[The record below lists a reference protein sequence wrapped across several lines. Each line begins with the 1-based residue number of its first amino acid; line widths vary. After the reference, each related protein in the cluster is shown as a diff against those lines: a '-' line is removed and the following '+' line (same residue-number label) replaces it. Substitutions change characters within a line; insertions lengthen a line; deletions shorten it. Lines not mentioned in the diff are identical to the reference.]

1 MKAPLTMPLTAA
13 TRADYARRTAIAML
27 DIGAIELAGAR
38 PFILSSGVASPVYI
52 NVRKV
57 ISYPAIRDML
67 MSFATDVI
75 DHEIGRDSIDSI
87 AGAETAGIPF
97 AAWIATLT
105 GLPMQYVRKRA
116 QGFGPG
122 AQIEGVSY
130 PGQRVLLVEDLTTDG
145 ASKIRFC
152 EALRQAGT
160 EVSDVLMLFQYDIFS
175 ETRSALAN
183 HGLRLHTLANWR
195 DVLAAAEETAHFPT
209 ADLDRIAQFLQAPL
223 EWSAA
228 HGGSRRIIF

>member
-1 MKAPLTMPLTAA
+1 MPLTAD
-13 TRADYARRTAIAML
+13 TRADYARRTALALL
-27 DIGAIELAGAR
+27 DIGAVELATAR

-67 MSFATDVI
+67 MGFATDII
-75 DHEIGRDSIDSI
+75 DQDIGRDGVDAI

-122 AQIEGVSY
+122 AHIEGVSY

-160 EVSDVLMLFQYDIFS
+160 EVRDVLMLFQYDIFAQ
-175 ETRSALAN
+175 TRSALSD
-183 HGLRLHTLANWR
+183 HGLRLHALANWG
-195 DVLAAAEETAHFPT
+195 DILSAAKDTSHFSHT
-209 ADLDRIAQFLQAPL
+209 DLDRIESFLNAPL
-223 EWSAA
+223 DWSAA
-228 HGGSRRIIF
+228 NGGSRRLIF